1 MDRERRQRSHCL
13 FYINVIS
20 KVIIEERVNEFT
32 FGWQWG
38 KPLGG
43 LKKSVHDATCVVFA
57 QQTTD
62 PNEVDALNRLIDYW
76 NLRDNLNITND
87 PCIQNAAWANKQANP
102 RVACDCS
109 NNTCHI
115 THLKIHALDISGE
128 LPSELF
134 VLKELM
140 NLDFGKNVLNGA
152 IPAEIE
158 RLSNMQHLD
167 FGSNNFIGPLPT
179 SLGKLTSLQELY
191 INSSGVSG
199 RIPQEFANLKSL
211 RTLWASDNLFTGKLP
226 DFFGTLTKLRNL
238 RLQGTLLEG
247 PIPSSFSALKKL
259 GDLTRMFS
267 EKCRYTSS
275 SGMFADPHDFEKLS
289 TLGTNSRPTGK
300 LLPVARTGFE
310 FQQINRSNSRL
321 ISRFSFIT
329 ISVSS
334 ILYHFGLR
342 FIMMGSV
349 KLILV
354 HQNHSTFI
362 PMMNHVQLVYLVLLE
377 EVLAIYV
384 RYLGSNNLNGQLPA
398 NIIGPNLI
406 AIDVSF
412 NPLSGNLPQNS
423 MRVGLSMNAVGTS
436 INANNLQG
444 ASKLISSAA
453 TKFHQKHFSVKCGGT
468 DQTSAS
474 GIEYEG
480 DLESMGA
487 ASLYTSSDNLWA
499 VSNTGNFISNPNG
512 QQYLTQTGSQIT
524 GTLDS
529 ELYKTARISPS
540 SLRYYGL
547 GLQNGRYSVELHFAE
562 IGMDDSHSWKGLG
575 RRLFDVYIQGEIV
588 LKDFNIKNEAGG
600 SKKALIKTF
609 EANVTNTIMDIHFF
623 WAGKGTCCIPYQ
635 GTYGPL
641 VSAIHVSQVSDG
653 AGSSKKDKK
662 RVGKLVGISMA
673 CVAGLVIISS
683 VFYLWWIKEDS
694 SQHMRIYTGHP
705 GND

>member
-1 MDRERRQRSHCL
+1 MGVLSFCFFVFWVSR
-13 FYINVIS
+13 
-20 KVIIEERVNEFT
+20 
-32 FGWQWG
+32 
-38 KPLGG
+38 
-43 LKKSVHDATCVVFA
+43 VVFA

-76 NLRDNLNITND
+76 NLRDKLNITND

-115 THLKIHALDISGE
+115 THL
-128 LPSELF
+128 
-134 VLKELM
+134 
-140 NLDFGKNVLNGA
+140 DFGKNVLNGA

-158 RLSNMQHLD
+158 RLSNMQY
-167 FGSNNFIGPLPT
+167 
-179 SLGKLTSLQELY
+179 LY

-211 RTLWASDNLFTGKLP
+211 QTLWASDNLFTGKLP

-247 PIPSSFSALKKL
+247 PIPSTFRALKKL
-259 GDLTRMFS
+259 GDLRIGDLNG
-267 EKCRYTSS
+267 EDSS
-275 SGMFADPHDFEKLS
+275 LEFLLDQKKL
-289 TLGTNSRPTGK
+289 
-300 LLPVARTGFE
+300 
-310 FQQINRSNSRL
+310 
-321 ISRFSFIT
+321 T
-329 ISVSS
+329 I
-334 ILYHFGLR
+334 
-342 FIMMGSV
+342 
-349 KLILV
+349 LILRNCLLSG
-354 HQNHSTFI
+354 QI
-362 PMMNHVQLVYLVLLE
+362 PDQLGNFSQLQELDLSFNNLTGQIPDSFQDLASLQYL
-377 EVLAIYV
+377 
-384 RYLGSNNLNGQLPA
+384 YLGSNNLNGQLPA

-444 ASKLISSAA
+444 KASGMLQCLKADFNCSNKVPSK
-453 TKFHQKHFSVKCGGT
+453 TFSVKCGGT
-468 DQTSAS
+468 DKTSAS

-480 DLESMGA
+480 DFESMGA

-512 QQYLTQTGSQIT
+512 PQYLTQT
-524 GTLDS
+524 
-529 ELYKTARISPS
+529 
-540 SLRYYGL
+540 
-547 GLQNGRYSVELHFAE
+547 
-562 IGMDDSHSWKGLG
+562 
-575 RRLFDVYIQGEIV
+575 
-588 LKDFNIKNEAGG
+588 
-600 SKKALIKTF
+600 
-609 EANVTNTIMDIHFF
+609 
-623 WAGKGTCCIPYQ
+623 
-635 GTYGPL
+635 
-641 VSAIHVSQVSDG
+641 VSNG
-653 AGSSKKDKK
+653 AGSSKRDKK

-705 GND
+705 VTKDLPTSECSNPSITGNPPKVIKEKEASSGCFSVL

>member
-1 MDRERRQRSHCL
+1 MGVLSFCFFVFWVSR
-13 FYINVIS
+13 
-20 KVIIEERVNEFT
+20 
-32 FGWQWG
+32 
-38 KPLGG
+38 
-43 LKKSVHDATCVVFA
+43 VVFA

-62 PNEVDALNRLIDYW
+62 PPEVDALNRLIDYW
-76 NLRDNLNITND
+76 NLRDKLNITND

-158 RLSNMQHLD
+158 RLSNMQYLNLGINNFTGAVPQELGNLTKLITLD
-167 FGSNNFIGPLPT
+167 FGSNNFIGPLPR

-211 RTLWASDNLFTGKLP
+211 QTLWASDNLFTGKLP
-226 DFFGTLTKLRNL
+226 DFFGALTKLRNL

-247 PIPSSFSALKKL
+247 PIPSTFRALKKL
-259 GDLTRMFS
+259 GDLRIGDLNG
-267 EKCRYTSS
+267 EDSS
-275 SGMFADPHDFEKLS
+275 LEFLLDQKKL
-289 TLGTNSRPTGK
+289 
-300 LLPVARTGFE
+300 
-310 FQQINRSNSRL
+310 
-321 ISRFSFIT
+321 T
-329 ISVSS
+329 I
-334 ILYHFGLR
+334 
-342 FIMMGSV
+342 
-349 KLILV
+349 LILRNCLLSG
-354 HQNHSTFI
+354 QI
-362 PMMNHVQLVYLVLLE
+362 PDQLGNFSQLQELDLSFNNLTGQIPDSFQDLASLQYL
-377 EVLAIYV
+377 
-384 RYLGSNNLNGQLPA
+384 YLGSNNLNGQLPA

-444 ASKLISSAA
+444 KASGMLQCLKADLNCSNKVPSK
-453 TKFHQKHFSVKCGGT
+453 TFSVKCGGT
-468 DQTSAS
+468 DKTSAS

-480 DLESMGA
+480 DFESMGA

-512 QQYLTQTGSQIT
+512 PQYLTQTGSQIT

-547 GLQNGRYSVELHFAE
+547 GLKNGRYSVELHFAE
-562 IGMDDSHSWKGLG
+562 ILMDDSHSWKGLG
-575 RRLFDVYIQGEIV
+575 RRLFDIYIQGEIV

-609 EANVTNTIMDIHFF
+609 EANVTNTIIDIHFF

-635 GTYGPL
+635 GAYGPL
-641 VSAIHVSQVSDG
+641 VSAIHVSQVSNG
-653 AGSSKKDKK
+653 AGSSKRDKK

>member
-1 MDRERRQRSHCL
+1 MGVLSFCL
-13 FYINVIS
+13 FVFWVS
-20 KVIIEERVNEFT
+20 
-32 FGWQWG
+32 Q
-38 KPLGG
+38 
-43 LKKSVHDATCVVFA
+43 VVFA

-128 LPSELF
+128 LPSALF

-158 RLSNMQHLD
+158 RLSNMQHLNL
-167 FGSNNFIGPLPT
+167 GINNFTGAVP
-179 SLGKLTSLQELY
+179 QELGNLTKLITLLIYIMSQRFWLQQFHWTTTHIPWKVDILAGAVSCSY

-259 GDLTRMFS
+259 GDLRIGDLNG
-267 EKCRYTSS
+267 EDSS
-275 SGMFADPHDFEKLS
+275 LEF
-289 TLGTNSRPTGK
+289 
-300 LLPVARTGFE
+300 LLD
-310 FQQINRSNSRL
+310 QKSL
-321 ISRFSFIT
+321 T
-329 ISVSS
+329 I
-334 ILYHFGLR
+334 
-342 FIMMGSV
+342 
-349 KLILV
+349 LILRNCLLSG
-354 HQNHSTFI
+354 QI
-362 PMMNHVQLVYLVLLE
+362 PDQLGNFSQLQELDLSFNKLTGQIPDSFQDLASLQYL
-377 EVLAIYV
+377 
-384 RYLGSNNLNGQLPA
+384 YLGSNNLNGQLPA
-398 NIIGPNLI
+398 NIIGPKLI

-444 ASKLISSAA
+444 KASGMLQCLKADFKCSNKVPSK
-453 TKFHQKHFSVKCGGT
+453 TFSVKCGGT

-487 ASLYTSSDNLWA
+487 ATLYTSSDNLWA

-512 QQYLTQTGSQIT
+512 PQYLTQTGSQIT

-575 RRLFDVYIQGEIV
+575 RRLFDIYIQGEIV

-600 SKKALIKTF
+600 SKKALIKAF

-653 AGSSKKDKK
+653 AGSSKRDKK

-683 VFYLWWIKEDS
+683 VFYLW
-694 SQHMRIYTGHP
+694 HMRIYTGHL